1 MQRRSRS
8 FVVTL
13 LAVLFLTVASLV
25 LKIGQAS
32 EIRDVEFEV
41 IEFGDVSGYGEEM
54 YIVIETEAE
63 WTEIWEKHTIVYNS
77 PSLYPKID
85 FSRFTV
91 ICAFM
96 GRRSTTGYSISIE
109 RIWANEK
116 RIHVEI
122 TKSSPPK
129 NFVVA
134 YMLTYPC
141 VFASLEKTDLD
152 FVFDVTEEDGT
163 TIEYL
168 LPEFSTTV
176 FTLTAFITLSVII
189 VVLTR
194 KAQKHQLRTSCAR

>member
-1 MQRRSRS
+1 MQRRGRL
-8 FVVTL
+8 FLVTL
-13 LAVLFLTVASLV
+13 LAVSLLAVASLV

-41 IEFGDVSGYGEEM
+41 IGFGDVSGYGEEM
-54 YIVIETEAE
+54 YIIIKTEAE
-63 WTEIWEKHTIVYNS
+63 WAEIWEKHKILYNS
-77 PSLYPKID
+77 PSLCPKID
-85 FSRFTV
+85 FSRSTV

-96 GRRSTTGYSISIE
+96 GRRSTTGYSLSIE

-129 NFVVA
+129 DFVVG
-134 YMLTYPC
+134 YMLTYPY

-163 TIEYL
+163 TIEYV

-176 FTLTAFITLSVII
+176 FTLTAFVTLSAIMM
-189 VVLTR
+189 VLTR
-194 KAQKHQLRTSCAR
+194 KVQKHQLRT